1 VKVWFLRLHRWIAL
15 VFAIPLLFVL
25 GSAVVLAFEP
35 WVVVSAIDPGSL
47 TPAKIEALLDAHD
60 PGAKANSLT
69 FRSYDKTLTI
79 AAARGAAGTVVDVA
93 TGKALS
99 GPSALANIFVTA
111 RRIHERL
118 LIDAS
123 WIVIASTVTMLVL
136 AVLGVLIGLPRFNNT
151 LAGWH
156 KGMAWG
162 LLPLIVLSP
171 LTGLFLAF
179 GISLASPP
187 PAPVPTPA
195 KGQPLGLTQAVR
207 IVGEHHD
214 LSALVWLRPRGGRML
229 ARLVEDGEYRVY
241 EVTRDGAVAVPRNWP
256 RLWHEGNFAG
266 RWSSAMNIV
275 TAIAMFGLL
284 VTGPLIWLRRRL
296 RSRSRRGQERAPR
309 SRDPVAVGTAGHAVT
324 SPTLSEL

>member
-15 VFAIPLLFVL
+15 VFALPLLFVL

-35 WVVVSAIDPGSL
+35 WVVVSAIDLGSL
-47 TPAKIEALLDAHD
+47 TPAKIEALLDARD
-60 PGAKANSLT
+60 PGGKASSLT
-69 FRSYDKTLTI
+69 YRSYDKTLTI
-79 AAARGAAGTVVDVA
+79 AAARGATGTVVDVA
-93 TGKALS
+93 TGNALS
-99 GPSALANIFVTA
+99 GPSALANVFVTA

-123 WIVIASTVTMLVL
+123 SIVIASTVMMLVL
-136 AVLGVLIGLPRFNNT
+136 AVLGVLIGWPRLLNT

-179 GISLASPP
+179 GITLAAPP
-187 PAPVPTPA
+187 PAPA
-195 KGQPLGLTQAVR
+195 KGQPLGLSQAVR
-207 IVGEHHD
+207 IVGERHD

-241 EVTRDGAVAVPRNWP
+241 EVTRDGAIAVPRNWP

-266 RWSSAMNIV
+266 RWSAAMNIV

-296 RSRSRRGQERAPR
+296 RSRGRRGQERAPR
-309 SRDPVAVGTAGHAVT
+309 SRDQVAVGTSGRAAT

>member
-1 VKVWFLRLHRWIAL
+1 VKAWFLRFHRWIAL
-15 VFAIPLLFVL
+15 VFALPLLFVL

-35 WVVVSAIDPGSL
+35 WVVVAGIDPGSL
-47 TPAKIEALLDAHD
+47 TPAKIEALLSADD
-60 PGAKANSLT
+60 PGGKANSLT
-69 FRSYDKTLTI
+69 YRTYDKTLTI

-93 TGKALS
+93 TGNALS
-99 GPSALANIFVTA
+99 GPSALANVFVTA

-123 WIVIASTVTMLVL
+123 SIVIASTVTMLVL
-136 AVLGVLIGLPRFNNT
+136 AILGVLLGWPRVANT
-151 LAGWH
+151 LSGWH

-171 LTGLFLAF
+171 LTGLLLAF
-179 GISLASPP
+179 GITLAGPP
-187 PAPVPTPA
+187 PAPA
-195 KGQPLGLTQAVR
+195 KGQPPSLSQAVR

-214 LSALVWLRPRGGRML
+214 LSALVWLRPRGGHML

-241 EVTRDGAVAVPRNWP
+241 DVTRDGTVAVPRNWP

-266 RWSSAMNIV
+266 RWSAAMNIV

-296 RSRSRRGQERAPR
+296 RSRRRQERAAGV
-309 SRDPVAVGTAGHAVT
+309 RDEIAVGTAAVT

>member
-1 VKVWFLRLHRWIAL
+1 VKGWFLKFHRWIAL
-15 VFAIPLLFVL
+15 VFALPLLFVL
-25 GSAVVLAFEP
+25 GSAVFLAFEP
-35 WVVVSAIDPGSL
+35 WVVVAPIEPGSL
-47 TPAKIEALLDAHD
+47 TAAKIEALLNAHD
-60 PGAKANSLT
+60 PDLKASSLT
-69 FRSYDKTLTI
+69 FRTYDKTLTI

-93 TGKALS
+93 TGNALS
-99 GPSALANIFVTA
+99 GPSALANVFVTA

-123 WIVIASTVTMLVL
+123 PIVIASTATMLVL
-136 AVLGVLIGLPRFNNT
+136 AVLGVLIGLPRVQNT

-179 GISLASPP
+179 GVTLVGPP
-187 PAPVPTPA
+187 SAPA
-195 KGQPLGLTQAVR
+195 KGQPLSLSQAVR

-214 LSALVWLRPRGGRML
+214 LSALVWLRPRGGHML

-241 EVTRDGAVAVPRNWP
+241 DVTRDGAIAVPRNWP

-266 RWSSAMNIV
+266 GWSALMNIV

-296 RSRSRRGQERAPR
+296 RTRGRRRVEPAIR
-309 SRDPVAVGTAGHAVT
+309 SRDQVPVGTAGHVVT
-324 SPTLSEL
+324 SPTLLEL